1 VAGPLIYA
9 DASAIMRLVD
19 GDEPARQ
26 RVEALLRQHGG
37 NVVTSVISMIECR
50 SKPLRDG
57 DTQRV
62 SAYDAFFSSRDLTL
76 FLVDSGVA
84 ERATQ
89 LRATY
94 NLKTPD
100 AIHMATAAVHGAS
113 LVVTTDHDFARC
125 RHLPGIAIEVV
136 SMS

>member
-1 VAGPLIYA
+1 MAGPLIDT

-19 GDEPARQ
+19 GDDPARQ
-26 RVEALLRQHGG
+26 RVETLLRQHGG

-50 SKPLRDG
+50 SKPLREG
-57 DTQRV
+57 DAPRV
-62 SAYDAFFSSRDLTL
+62 RAHDAFFSSRDLTL
-76 FLVDSGVA
+76 FPVDSAVA
-84 ERATQ
+84 DRATQ

-100 AIHMATAAVHGAS
+100 AIHVATAAVHGAS
-113 LVVTTDHDFARC
+113 LVVTTDHDFAHC
-125 RHLPGIAIEVV
+125 RDLPGITIEVV

>member
-1 VAGPLIYA
+1 MERPLIYA

-26 RVEALLRQHGG
+26 RVEFIIRQHGG
-37 NVVTSVISMIECR
+37 LVVTSVLSMIECR

-57 DTQRV
+57 DLARV
-62 SAYDAFFSSRDLTL
+62 ALYDAFFGSRDLTL
-76 FLVDSGVA
+76 FPVDQAVA
-84 ERATQ
+84 EQATRVRA
-89 LRATY
+89 RY

-100 AIHMATAAVHGAS
+100 AIHIATATLHVAS

-125 RHLPGIAIEVV
+125 KDLPGMMIEVV
-136 SMS
+136 AMS

>member
-1 VAGPLIYA
+1 VERPLVYA

-26 RVEALLRQHGG
+26 RVETLLRQHGG
-37 NVVTSVISMIECR
+37 PVVTSVISLIECR

-57 DTQRV
+57 DSQRV
-62 SAYDAFFSSRDLTL
+62 GLYDAFFRSRDLSL
-76 FLVDSGVA
+76 FPVDVVVA
-84 ERATQ
+84 EQATQ
-89 LRATY
+89 MRARY

-100 AIHMATAAVHGAS
+100 AIHLATAAIHGVS
-113 LVVTTDHDFARC
+113 LVITTDHDFARC
-125 RHLPGIAIEVV
+125 KDLPGMQIEVV

>member
-1 VAGPLIYA
+1 MAGPLIYA

-37 NVVTSVISMIECR
+37 SVVTSVISMIECR

-57 DTQRV
+57 DAQRV
-62 SAYDAFFSSRDLTL
+62 SAYDAFFSSNDLAL
-76 FLVDSGVA
+76 FPVNSAVA

-100 AIHMATAAVHGAS
+100 AITSRLPRCTGLRWSSPPTTTSRAA
-113 LVVTTDHDFARC
+113 
-125 RHLPGIAIEVV
+125 AICPE
-136 SMS
+136 

>member
-19 GDEPARQ
+19 GDEPARE
-26 RVEALLRQHGG
+26 RVELLLRQHGSG
-37 NVVTSVISMIECR
+37 VVTSVISMIECR

-57 DTQRV
+57 DAHRV
-62 SAYDAFFSSRDLTL
+62 SAYDVFFSSRDLTL
-76 FLVDSGVA
+76 FPVTSAVA

-100 AIHMATAAVHGAS
+100 AIHVATAAVHGAS

-125 RHLPGIAIEVV
+125 RDLPGMVIEVV

>member
-1 VAGPLIYA
+1 
-9 DASAIMRLVD
+9 M
-19 GDEPARQ
+19 
-26 RVEALLRQHGG
+26 LLRQHGG

-57 DTQRV
+57 DTQRAG
-62 SAYDAFFSSRDLTL
+62 AYDAFFSSRDLTL
-76 FLVDSGVA
+76 FPVDAAVA
-84 ERATQ
+84 DRATQ

-125 RHLPGIAIEVV
+125 RDLPGMTIEVV

>member
-19 GDEPARQ
+19 GEEPARQ

-37 NVVTSVISMIECR
+37 SVVTSVISMIECR

-57 DTQRV
+57 DAQRV
-62 SAYDAFFSSRDLTL
+62 SAYDAFFSSNDLAL
-76 FLVDSGVA
+76 FPVNSAVA
-84 ERATQ
+84 ERAIQ

-100 AIHMATAAVHGAS
+100 AIHVATAAVHGAS

-125 RHLPGIAIEVV
+125 RDLPRMTIEVV

>member
-26 RVEALLRQHGG
+26 RVETLLRQHGG
-37 NVVTSVISMIECR
+37 NVATSVISMIECR
-50 SKPLRDG
+50 SKPLRNG

-76 FLVDSGVA
+76 FPVDSAVA

-89 LRATY
+89 LRAKY
-94 NLKTPD
+94 NPKTPD
-100 AIHMATAAVHGAS
+100 AIHIATAAVHGAS

-125 RHLPGIAIEVV
+125 RDLPGMTIEVV

>member
-19 GDEPARQ
+19 GDEPARR
-26 RVEALLRQHGG
+26 RVESLLRQHGG
-37 NVVTSVISMIECR
+37 NVVTSVISMIERR

-57 DTQRV
+57 DAQRV

-76 FLVDSGVA
+76 LPVDSAVA
-84 ERATQ
+84 DRATQ

-100 AIHMATAAVHGAS
+100 AIHIATAAVHGAS

-125 RHLPGIAIEVV
+125 RDLPGMTIEVV